1 MKKVNEV
8 IELIKKV
15 CDTEFSIKD
24 LGNLNVDVD
33 EKKELV
39 AMYDIARSTLQ
50 LDRMKEIIK
59 KVEKGMTLYQGNN
72 H

>member
-15 CDTEFSIKD
+15 CDTEFSIED
-24 LGNLNVDVD
+24 LGNLRVDMG
-33 EKKELV
+33 EKEELV
-39 AMYDIARSTLQ
+39 NTYNDTRCAFQ

-59 KVEKGMTLYQGNN
+59 KVENGMTLYQGKN